1 MLILQM
7 EYLSE
12 LNLSKYQI
20 KVNYDINLYFV
31 KGNKIYDHLDL
42 LNNHDVIIEINRY
55 SEDQIKRIIDY
66 CRNNNFIEN
75 YDNYQM
81 IYFNDLYKCI
91 SDIDINYY
99 KDINLNIKNLITK
112 DNNANDYVSYVNIHS
127 AISSFKF
134 PSLVHY
140 NKVINKQIHSFTK
153 RFVDD
158 GIISIIEKKNDNIDC
173 IIEIFDNKCNCKI
186 TLGNNNHKFKL
197 TDQMINQI
205 KEILNLLQINI
216 SINELTETINN
227 IQTKF

>member
-20 KVNYDINLYFV
+20 KINYDINLYFV
-31 KGNKIYDHLDL
+31 KCNKIYDDLDL
-42 LNNHDVIIEINRY
+42 LNNHDVIMEINRY
-55 SEDQIKRIIDY
+55 SEDQIKKIIDY
-66 CRNNNFIEN
+66 CRNNKFIEN

-91 SDIDINYY
+91 SDTDINYY
-99 KDINLNIKNLITK
+99 KDINLNIKNLITR
-112 DNNANDYVSYVNIHS
+112 DNDYVSYVNIHS

-140 NKVINKQIHSFTK
+140 DKVINKKIHSFTK

-173 IIEIFDNKCNCKI
+173 VIEIFDNKCNCKI

-197 TDQMINQI
+197 TNQMINQI
-205 KEILNLLQINI
+205 KEILDLLQINI
-216 SINELTETINN
+216 SIESLAETINN
-227 IQTKF
+227 IQIKF

>member
-1 MLILQM
+1 M

-20 KVNYDINLYFV
+20 KINYDINLYFV
-31 KGNKIYDHLDL
+31 KCNKIYDDLDL
-42 LNNHDVIIEINRY
+42 LNNHDVIMEINRY

-66 CRNNNFIEN
+66 CRNNKFIEN

-91 SDIDINYY
+91 SDTDINYY
-99 KDINLNIKNLITK
+99 KDINLNIKNLTTK
-112 DNNANDYVSYVNIHS
+112 DNNYVSYVNIHS

-140 NKVINKQIHSFTK
+140 DKVINKKIHSFTK

-173 IIEIFDNKCNCKI
+173 VIEILHHNSNRPLTFPN
-186 TLGNNNHKFKL
+186 TNHKFKI
-197 TDQMINQI
+197 TNQMINQI
-205 KEILNLLQINI
+205 KEILDLLQINI
-216 SINELTETINN
+216 SIESLAETINN
-227 IQTKF
+227 IQVKF

>member
-1 MLILQM
+1 M

-42 LNNHDVIIEINRY
+42 LNNHDVIMEINRY
-55 SEDQIKRIIDY
+55 SKDQIKEIINY
-66 CRNNNFIEN
+66 CRSNKFIEN

-91 SDIDINYY
+91 SDTDINYY
-99 KDINLNIKNLITK
+99 KDIDLNIKNLTTK

-140 NKVINKQIHSFTK
+140 DKVINKQIHSFTK

-158 GIISIIEKKNDNIDC
+158 DIVSIIEKKDDNIDC
-173 IIEIFDNKCNCKI
+173 VIEIFDNKCNCKI

-197 TDQMINQI
+197 IDQMINEI
-205 KEILNLLQINI
+205 KGILDLLQINI
-216 SINELTETINN
+216 TIKELTETINN
-227 IQTKF
+227 IQTRF